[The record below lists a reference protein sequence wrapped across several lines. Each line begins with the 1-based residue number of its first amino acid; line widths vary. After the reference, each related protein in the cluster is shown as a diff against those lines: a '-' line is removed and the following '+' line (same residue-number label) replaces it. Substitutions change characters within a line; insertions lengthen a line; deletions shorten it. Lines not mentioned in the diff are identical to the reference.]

1 MKVAAKVRS
10 EEVGDIYK
18 FEAFI
23 GPITKCTT
31 NPPCKYCRRSS
42 RDRSIFDSPLSLS
55 EIKTGI
61 ELVAKTGIKRVEI
74 GGGTLWEGAGRKVVE
89 AVRIIKKI
97 TPHIKVRVNVGP
109 ALTINDLLK
118 LKELNVEEV
127 SSNFETMN
135 EQVFNSVKPG
145 DSLNARVELAKNID
159 SIGLKLSTTMMVGIG
174 STYEDYVKH
183 MFWFK
188 KNIKKLSRFAITA
201 LRPIPGTPLESKPMA
216 SPVEVAKIGAVARL
230 IFRGVD
236 VCFGGIMNDIRLLP
250 LRVMAGENREVHL
263 SVSVHRAWDYP
274 ILSPSETTVFNMDKL
289 RFVNNLPLVTRII
302 KDLGLEPE

>member
-1 MKVAAKVRS
+1 MKVATKVRS
-10 EEVGDIYK
+10 EEIGDIYK
-18 FEAFI
+18 FEAFM

-42 RDRSIFDSPLSLS
+42 RDRTIFDDPLTLE
-55 EIKTGI
+55 EIKTAIGLI
-61 ELVAKTGIKRVEI
+61 AKTGIKRVEI
-74 GGGTLWEGAGRKVVE
+74 GGGTLWEGAGRKVIE
-89 AVRIIKKI
+89 SVRIIRKI
-97 TPHIKVRVNVGP
+97 TPNIKIRVNVGP
-109 ALTINDLLK
+109 ALTREDLLK

-135 EQVFNSVKPG
+135 EQVFSNVKPG
-145 DSLNARVELAKNID
+145 DSLKARVELAKNID

-188 KNIKKLSRFAITA
+188 KNIKNLSRFAITG

-250 LRVMAGENREVHL
+250 LRVMAGENREIHL

-274 ILSPSETTVFNMDKL
+274 TLSPSETSIYNMNRL
-289 RFVNNLPLVTRII
+289 RLVNNLPLITRII